1 MPNNAIRSIP
11 DHQCPLLTTSVH
23 DDADDED
30 DYDYMIMMMM
40 MVMMLTTTSTMTVLM
55 SMMMV
60 MMMMKKKNML
70 MIRSTM
76 TIRPMSCQRFSIAL
90 LTAMKLDRA

>member
-30 DYDYMIMMMM
+30 DYDYMVFM
-40 MVMMLTTTSTMTVLM
+40 
-55 SMMMV
+55 MMMV
-60 MMMMKKKNML
+60 MMMM
-70 MIRSTM
+70 MIMVM
-76 TIRPMSCQRFSIAL
+76 TAIVIVIVITIIVLFITKFLVQYPRVSGTTFFLSDFDIL
-90 LTAMKLDRA
+90 GW